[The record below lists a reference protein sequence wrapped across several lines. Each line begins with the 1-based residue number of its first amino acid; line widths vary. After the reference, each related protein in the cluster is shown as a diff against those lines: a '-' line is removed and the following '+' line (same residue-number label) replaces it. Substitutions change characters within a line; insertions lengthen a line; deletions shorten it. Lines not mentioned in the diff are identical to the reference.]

1 MVAGLNVMLARQMGR
16 NSERME
22 TKAMCAV
29 RKCFWR
35 REGRIAENGDM

>member
-1 MVAGLNVMLARQMGR
+1 MVAGLNVILARQMGR

-29 RKCFWR
+29 RNCLWR
-35 REGRIAENGDM
+35 REGIIAESGDM